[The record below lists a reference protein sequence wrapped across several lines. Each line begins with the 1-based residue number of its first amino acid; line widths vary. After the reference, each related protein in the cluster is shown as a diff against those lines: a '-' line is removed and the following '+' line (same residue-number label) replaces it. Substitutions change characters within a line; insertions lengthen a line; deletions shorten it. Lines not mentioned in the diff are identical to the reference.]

1 MGRIYVEF
9 DDSLVDD
16 DGNLRL
22 TVLESLKAKQAA
34 GTEIWMYTRRSEE
47 EIQTALTVCHNHGLD
62 FDGVERYEQRES
74 ENV

>member
-16 DGNLRL
+16 EGNLRL

-47 EIQTALTVCHNHGLD
+47 EIQIALTVCHNHGLD
-62 FDGVERYEQRES
+62 FDGVERYEQREC